1 MSASSAASRRV
12 RRQLA
17 AYEHGASLDYDEQ
30 EELAA
35 KVRYGIGRAQLEAIA
50 ASAPTVLP
58 EYPPIRDRAFPP
70 GPPTG
75 SDAARRA
82 AVQRLGRG
90 HGLGRTWRR

>member
-1 MSASSAASRRV
+1 MSSASRRV

-17 AYEHGASLDYDEQ
+17 AYERGASLDYDEQ
-30 EELAA
+30 EELAI
-35 KVRYGIGRAQLEAIA
+35 KVSHGIGRALLDAIA
-50 ASAPTVLP
+50 SSAPAVLA
-58 EYPPIRDRAFPP
+58 EYPPVRERSFPP

-75 SDAARRA
+75 SDAARAA